1 MITSRID
8 CSTLEC
14 RAYVKLGAWKCKK
27 NELFPYLIKTMSFFL
42 IISSSYFAL
51 SSLEMKMKKIMEND
65 TLDNSNI
72 IEVLEIMC
80 ILKWQSLL
88 KWYIWINHKQN
99 LMNSITLF
107 YHFGS
112 FLLVF

>member
-14 RAYVKLGAWKCKK
+14 RAYVKLGAWKWKK

-72 IEVLEIMC
+72 IEVLEIIC
-80 ILKWQSLL
+80 VWWILKGHLL
-88 KWYIWINHKQN
+88 
-99 LMNSITLF
+99 
-107 YHFGS
+107 
-112 FLLVF
+112 LLVRWTNYLEMTIIIEMVHLDQS

>member
-14 RAYVKLGAWKCKK
+14 RAYVKLGAWKWKK
-27 NELFPYLIKTMSFFL
+27 KWIISLSYQNYVFFL
-42 IISSSYFAL
+42 IISSSYFVL

-72 IEVLEIMC
+72 IEVLEIIC
-80 ILKWQSLL
+80 VWWILKGHLL
-88 KWYIWINHKQN
+88 
-99 LMNSITLF
+99 
-107 YHFGS
+107 
-112 FLLVF
+112 LLVRWTNYLEMTIIIEMVHLDQS